1 MRENQAFDWQH
12 RFQAEAEPK
21 REQKVTVKVRKQGW
35 ITKGEKV
42 LYSLIGTCIIAAGG
56 YMVSFS
62 SSTDSLNRELQQLEQ
77 TVQNQQ
83 VVNESLLYE
92 VKELERPERI
102 TEIARKNGL
111 KIQNTEMKQA
121 QNVNN

>member
-1 MRENQAFDWQH
+1 MRGNQAFDWQH
-12 RFQAEAEPK
+12 RTSTEAAPK

-42 LYSLIGTCIIAAGG
+42 LYSLIGTAIIIACGF
-56 YMVSFS
+56 MVSFS

-83 VVNESLLYE
+83 VINESLLFE

-102 TEIARKNGL
+102 TKIARDNGL
-111 KIQNTEMKQA
+111 KIQDTKVKQA

>member
-1 MRENQAFDWQH
+1 MRENQAIDWQQ
-12 RFQAEAEPK
+12 RSSMETAPN
-21 REQKVTVKVRKQGW
+21 REQKATVKVRKQGW

-42 LYSLIGTCIIAAGG
+42 LYSVIGLCIIIAGG
-56 YMVSFS
+56 FMVSFS

-83 VVNESLLYE
+83 VINESLLFE
-92 VKELERPERI
+92 KKELERPERI
-102 TEIARKNGL
+102 TEIARENGL
-111 KIQNTEMKQA
+111 KIQDTEVKQA

>member
-1 MRENQAFDWQH
+1 MRENQAIDWQQ
-12 RFQAEAEPK
+12 RSTVETAPN

-42 LYSLIGTCIIAAGG
+42 LYSLIGFSIIIAGG
-56 YMVSFS
+56 FMVSFS
-62 SSTDSLNRELQQLEQ
+62 SSTDTLNRELQQLEQ

-83 VVNESLLYE
+83 VINEGLLFE
-92 VKELERPERI
+92 MKELQRPERI
-102 TEIARKNGL
+102 TQIARDNGL
-111 KIQNTEMKQA
+111 MIQNTEVKQA